1 MKVTRSVRWIA
12 WLSLTGWVGG
22 PLIARA
28 AATTQPLVPARI
40 VQPLNPQDTVPLPGN
55 TSPLATPPSDLG
67 LADPTRRID
76 NMVLVLLR
84 SAEQDRALTV
94 FNERQYDPSSPDYHH
109 WLKPEEFGETY
120 GPANADV
127 AVVTAWLRSQGF
139 TVGSVGRGRML
150 IPFSGSV
157 AQVQNAFHVQM
168 HRYLQ
173 DGEEHIAND
182 RDPLIPRALAPVVG
196 GVAALNDFSLGL
208 QDHRPPQYA
217 LRNLATGRTTLL
229 GAAGASPGPSSPGTA
244 SGREVQPDFTYPIPI
259 GSGSVTAND
268 LVPYDLAT
276 LYNSLP
282 LWKASPAINGTGIPV
297 GVLATADVIPGD
309 YARYRELSGLPATT
323 IQVFYSTST
332 NPGTANGIGNENT
345 EDVEMV
351 SAAAPGA
358 TISLITGPNA
368 TPAGILSAATYAI
381 DKNTWP
387 ILTASYGE
395 CELFLGKAN
404 NSAFNAIWQQG
415 AAQGISIFVAA
426 GDQGSTGCTGQ
437 NGPAGTTDHYGLAV
451 NGLASSPYVTA
462 VGGTDLDWNW
472 ISGGQA
478 TYWGPNNP
486 TTEASAKG
494 YIPEIAWNTTCANTN
509 MLEYFSSLHKF
520 STLVAE
526 CNGIIN
532 GTLPDE
538 ALFDVLVHIS
548 GGSGGISNCTT
559 PTGTTNPASCGGGYT
574 KPSWQTAEG
583 VPAANHRYVPDIS
596 MFGSYGWPSAPDDP
610 ADQVVYGSAYLICF
624 TGGGSTCVYKSASDD
639 ILYQRNGGTSAAT
652 PYSAG
657 VMAMV
662 LQKLGGARQ
671 GLANPTFYKMAQKQ
685 YETALTACNS
695 SKETSSTC
703 YFNDVT
709 SGSNAQPCG
718 YVPDSTTFGP
728 DCVTADGDKIGIA
741 SGYSTAA
748 GYDLATGLGTMNIA
762 NLVDGWTTFAPE
774 PKVSVSPS
782 SLKFSVTAVGKTSTA
797 QKVTVTNTG
806 TVALTFWSDGI
817 VITGADAGSFSKTAT
832 TCSTGLAVGAFCT
845 ISVEFKPTATGTS
858 SAILSITDNAAG
870 PQKVTLTGDIT

>member
-1 MKVTRSVRWIA
+1 MEVTHPVRWI
-12 WLSLTGWVGG
+12 TGLLLAACAGG
-22 PLIARA
+22 PSLATSA
-28 AATTQPLVPARI
+28 AATGSVPSRI
-40 VQPLNPQDTVPLPGN
+40 VEPLNPADTVLLTGN
-55 TSPLATPPSDLG
+55 TSPLTTAASDLG
-67 LADPTRRID
+67 LAAPARRID
-76 NMVLVLLR
+76 NMVLVLER
-84 SAEQDRALTV
+84 SADQDRALTA
-94 FNERQYDPSSPDYHH
+94 FNERQYDPGSADYHH
-109 WLKPEEFGETY
+109 WLQPGEFGRTY
-120 GPANADV
+120 GPSDADI
-127 AVVTAWLRSQGF
+127 AVVTGWLRSQGF
-139 TVGSVGRGRML
+139 TVDGVNQGRTL
-150 IPFSGSV
+150 IQFSGSV
-157 AQVQNAFHVQM
+157 AQVQAAFHIEM
-168 HRYLQ
+168 HRYLM
-173 DGEEHIAND
+173 DGEEHLAND
-182 RDPLIPRALAPVVG
+182 RDPRIPRALSPVVG

-208 QDHRPPQYA
+208 EDHRPPQYA
-217 LRNLATGRTTLL
+217 LRNLATGKTTLL
-229 GAAGASPGPSSPGTA
+229 GAAGASAGPSSGNA
-244 SGREVQPDFTYPIPI
+244 IEPDFTYPIPI
-259 GSGSVTAND
+259 GDTTATAND

-282 LWKASPAINGTGIPV
+282 LWKASPAINGTGVAV

-309 YARYRELSGLPATT
+309 YARYRQLSGLPATT
-323 IQVFYSTST
+323 IQVLYSTST
-332 NPGTANGIGNENT
+332 HPGTANGIGGENT

-358 TISLITGPNA
+358 TIALVTGPNA

-381 DKNTWP
+381 DQNKWP

-404 NSAFNAIWQQG
+404 NNAFNAIWQQG
-415 AAQGISIFVAA
+415 ASQGISIFVAA

-437 NGPAGTTDHYGLAV
+437 NGPAGTTDHYGLVV

-478 TYWGPNNP
+478 TYWGSNNP

-509 MLEYFSSLHKF
+509 MLKYFSSLHTF
-520 STLVAE
+520 PTLVAE

-532 GTLPDE
+532 GTLPDK

-559 PTGTTNPASCGGGYT
+559 PTNTTNPASCSGGYA

-583 VPAANHRYVPDIS
+583 VPTANHRYVPDIA
-596 MFGSYGWPSAPDDP
+596 MFGSYGWPSAPNDP
-610 ADQVVYGSAYLICF
+610 GDQTVYGSAYLICF

-639 ILYQRNGGTSAAT
+639 ILYERNGGTSAAT

-671 GLANPTFYKMAQKQ
+671 GLANPVFYKMAQKQ
-685 YETALTACNS
+685 YETQLSACNS

-703 YFNDVT
+703 YFHDVT
-709 SGSNAQPCG
+709 AGSNAQPCG

-728 DCVTADGDKIGIA
+728 DCVTATGDKIGIS
-741 SGYSTAA
+741 SGYSSAA
-748 GYDLATGLGTMNIA
+748 GYDLATGLGTLNIA

-782 SLKFSVTAVGKTSTA
+782 TLKFSTTAVGKTSAA
-797 QKVTVTNTG
+797 QVVTVKNSG
-806 TVALTFWSDGI
+806 TVALSFWSDGLGI
-817 VITGADAGSFSKTAT
+817 SGTNAGSFLKAAT
-832 TCSTGLAVGAFCT
+832 TCGTSLAVGASCT
-845 ISVEFKPTATGTS
+845 ISVEFKPAATGTS
-858 SAILSITDNAAG
+858 SATLSIIDNAAG
-870 PQKVTLTGDIT
+870 PQKVTLTGDVT